1 MFKWIMKLSTA
12 AKVIMKIVGLLSFLI
27 GALAWHANFTIKR
40 YNERQEQVATTED
53 INLLKDGLRVVV
65 DSLSAFSSEL
75 RATNSRLQG
84 IEDNMR
90 QFNTTNT
97 NLKNYMM
104 RTAATKED
112 VLDVIQIWNDA
123 EKKKN
128 GIGLYPTPSL
138 QEDYK
143 TVYK

>member
-12 AKVIMKIVGLLSFLI
+12 AKVIMSIVGLLSFLI
-27 GALAWHANFTIKR
+27 GALAWHASFTIKR

-53 INLLKDGLRVVV
+53 INLLKDGFKVVV
-65 DSLSAFSSEL
+65 DSLSVFSSEL
-75 RATNSRLQG
+75 RSTNNRLQG
-84 IEDNMR
+84 IDDNIR
-90 QFNTTNT
+90 QLNTTNT

-112 VLDVIQIWNDA
+112 VLDVIQIWNEA

-128 GIGLYPTPSL
+128 GTGLFPIPST
-138 QEDYK
+138 QEGYK
-143 TVYK
+143 TVLK